1 MIQIVQEET
10 RMKRRS
16 FIKTAL
22 VASATGAA
30 VTGGILSPK
39 TVFAAA
45 HGTDLSK
52 AKSLDEVMKLMGA
65 TGAAESD
72 MIKIKAPEIAEN
84 GAVVPVGITSE
95 IEGTTEIIALISN
108 NPTPY
113 AAKYTLGAKAKSAVK
128 SRFKMAKTTDVVAV
142 VKANDKFYMAKSNI
156 KVTKGGCG
164 G

>member
-1 MIQIVQEET
+1 
-10 RMKRRS
+10 MKRRS
-16 FIKTAL
+16 FIKSAL

-30 VTGGILSPK
+30 VTGGLISSSS
-39 TVFAAA
+39 VFAAA
-45 HGTDLSK
+45 HEKDFTK
-52 AKSLDEVMKLMGA
+52 AKSLDEVMSMMGA
-65 TGAAESD
+65 TDAEASE

-84 GAVVPVGITSE
+84 GAVVPVGITSN
-95 IEGTTEIIALISN
+95 IEGTTEIVAIVSN
-108 NPTPY
+108 NPVPY
-113 AAKYTLGAKAKSAVK
+113 SARYTIGSKAKAAVK

>member
-1 MIQIVQEET
+1 
-10 RMKRRS
+10 MKRRS
-16 FIKTAL
+16 FIKTAF
-22 VASATGAA
+22 VASATGVA
-30 VTGGILSPK
+30 VTGGLLAPK
-39 TVFAAA
+39 TVFAESHAKDF
-45 HGTDLSK
+45 TQ
-52 AKSLDEVMKLMGA
+52 AKSLEDALKMMGA
-65 TGAAESD
+65 TEASESD

-95 IEGTTEIIALISN
+95 IEGTTEIVALISN

-113 AAKYTLGAKAKSAVK
+113 AAKYTIGSKAKAAVK